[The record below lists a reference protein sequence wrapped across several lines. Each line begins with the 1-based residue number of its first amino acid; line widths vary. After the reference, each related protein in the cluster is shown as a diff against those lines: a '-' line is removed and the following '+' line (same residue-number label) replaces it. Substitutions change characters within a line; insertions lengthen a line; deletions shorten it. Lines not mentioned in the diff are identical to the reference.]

1 LKHLTI
7 TKKKINKGRIMNT
20 PEHLFYTKEHE
31 WANFK
36 DNEVIIGITDYA
48 QSQLGDI
55 IFIEFPEIGD
65 QVNAGDSFGEVE
77 AVKTVSELYA
87 PVTGTVLEVNENLE
101 DSADLVNS
109 DPYGD
114 GWLIKIKPTNLNEKD
129 DLMKSAAYKELIR

>member
-1 LKHLTI
+1 MI
-7 TKKKINKGRIMNT
+7 T
-20 PEHLFYTKEHE
+20 PEHQFYTKEHE

-87 PVTGTVLEVNENLE
+87 PVTGTVLEVNESLE
-101 DSADLVNS
+101 DAADLVNS

-129 DLMKSAAYKELIR
+129 DLMKSAAYKELIG

>member
-1 LKHLTI
+1 
-7 TKKKINKGRIMNT
+7 MNT
-20 PEHLFYTKEHE
+20 PEYLLYTKEHE

-55 IFIEFPEIGD
+55 IFIEFPEIGEE
-65 QVNAGDSFGEVE
+65 VNAGDSFGEVE

-87 PVTGTVLEVNENLE
+87 PVTGTVVEVNEILE

-114 GWLIKIKPTNLNEKD
+114 GWLIKLKPTNLNEKD
-129 DLMKSAAYKELIR
+129 DLMKSAVYEELIG

>member
-1 LKHLTI
+1 
-7 TKKKINKGRIMNT
+7 MNT
-20 PEHLFYTKEHE
+20 TEHLFYTKEHE

-87 PVTGTVLEVNENLE
+87 PVTGTILEVNENLE

-129 DLMKSAAYKELIR
+129 DLMKSAAYKELIG

>member
-1 LKHLTI
+1 
-7 TKKKINKGRIMNT
+7 MNT
-20 PEHLFYTKEHE
+20 PKHLFYTKEHE

-87 PVTGTVLEVNENLE
+87 PVTGTILEVNENLE

-129 DLMKSAAYKELIR
+129 DLMKSAAYKELIG

>member
-1 LKHLTI
+1 
-7 TKKKINKGRIMNT
+7 MNT

-87 PVTGTVLEVNENLE
+87 PVTGTILEVNENLE

-129 DLMKSAAYKELIR
+129 DLMKSTAYKELIG

>member
-1 LKHLTI
+1 
-7 TKKKINKGRIMNT
+7 MNT

-65 QVNAGDSFGEVE
+65 EVNAGDSFGEVE

-87 PVTGTVLEVNENLE
+87 PVTGTVVEVNEILE
-101 DSADLVNS
+101 DSSDLVNT
-109 DPYGD
+109 DPYGN

-129 DLMKSAAYKELIR
+129 DLMKSAAYKELIG

>member
-1 LKHLTI
+1 
-7 TKKKINKGRIMNT
+7 MNT

-87 PVTGTVLEVNENLE
+87 PVTGTILEVNENLE
-101 DSADLVNS
+101 DSSDLVNS

-129 DLMKSAAYKELIR
+129 DLMKSAAYKELIG

>member
-1 LKHLTI
+1 
-7 TKKKINKGRIMNT
+7 MNT

-87 PVTGTVLEVNENLE
+87 PVTGTVLEVN
-101 DSADLVNS
+101 
-109 DPYGD
+109 
-114 GWLIKIKPTNLNEKD
+114 
-129 DLMKSAAYKELIR
+129 